1 MNYIYFNEIDST
13 QKYLLKNYKNLNLPV
28 CVWSENQTN
37 GIGSKNNKWEGK
49 RGNLFFSFAYPLDFF
64 KNIPMQSFSIYF
76 GWIIKK
82 VLNSYG
88 SKVVL
93 KWPNDIYILEYGVK
107 KVGGVITNI
116 RKNILICG
124 IGLNTK
130 YSPSDNFGSLD
141 IEIKNDT
148 ILLNF
153 FTFLN
158 NRMAWEKVFMEYKKE
173 FLITKKI
180 FNIEGE
186 LINDGSLKINQKRVF
201 SKR

>member
-107 KVGGVITNI
+107 K
-116 RKNILICG
+116 
-124 IGLNTK
+124 
-130 YSPSDNFGSLD
+130 
-141 IEIKNDT
+141 
-148 ILLNF
+148 
-153 FTFLN
+153 
-158 NRMAWEKVFMEYKKE
+158 
-173 FLITKKI
+173 
-180 FNIEGE
+180 
-186 LINDGSLKINQKRVF
+186 
-201 SKR
+201 